1 MPRTAP
7 LVSVIILN
15 WNGKKFL
22 RTCLSS
28 LSRIRNFRIEII
40 VVDQNS
46 SDDSV
51 SYVRK
56 TFPKVKVLASK
67 NNNGF
72 AGGNNIGAGAAAGK
86 YLLFLNNDTKVT
98 TNFLIPLIAA
108 CQRDQHIGCIQPEM
122 RVMDHPHVLDEAGAY
137 LTMSGFL
144 YHYGYRKEHLL
155 PMYRTTR
162 VVFSAKGACMLI
174 PKEAFDRVGGFD
186 DDFFI
191 FFEETDLCH
200 RLWLAGYKV
209 LYLPESYIYHVAGG
223 DTTDTYN
230 YERRVY
236 LTFKN
241 MNCSYLKNFGLLFF
255 FTIYPVFLLFQL
267 SVLVYFLASFRFGVA
282 KAILSGWWWNI
293 VNMKS
298 TLQKRNNIQHSLR
311 IVSDRAIRSSIY
323 YNPGLYYYFCLLF
336 DAKKYRHTALTQYEI
351 NFSRGTK

>member
-1 MPRTAP
+1 MPRNSP

-22 RTCLSS
+22 HDCLTS
-28 LSRIRNFRIEII
+28 LFRIENPRIEII
-40 VVDQNS
+40 VVDNNS

-51 SYVRK
+51 SYVREN
-56 TFPKVKVLASK
+56 FPKVKVIASDK
-67 NNNGF
+67 NKGF
-72 AGGNNIGAGAAAGK
+72 AGGNNRGAGAATGQ

-98 TNFLIPLIAA
+98 KEFLIPMIEA
-108 CQRDQHIGCIQPEM
+108 CRRDPLIGCIQPEM
-122 RVMDHPHVLDEAGAY
+122 RVMNHPDLLDEAGAY

-144 YHYGYRKEHLL
+144 YHYGYRKVHRL
-155 PMYRTTR
+155 PMYRTAR

-174 PKEAFDRVGGFD
+174 PKRAFEEVGGFD

-209 LYLPESYIYHVAGG
+209 LYQPDSYIYHVAGG

-241 MNCSYLKNFGLLFF
+241 MNCSYLKNFGTLYLA
-255 FTIYPVFLLFQL
+255 TIYPIFICFQIGVLFYFFVFL
-267 SVLVYFLASFRFGVA
+267 RFGVV
-282 KAILSGWWWNI
+282 KAILKGWWWNL
-293 VNMKS
+293 VNLQT
-298 TLQKRNNIQHSLR
+298 TLKKRNTIQQDIR
-311 IVSDRAIRSSIY
+311 KVTDGVIRSSIY

-336 DAKKYRHTALTQYEI
+336 DAKRYRHASLSQYEV
-351 NFSRGTK
+351 TV